1 MKNKLLPF
9 AFQFSLVLTLMGV
22 LASVSGCGASGN
34 SGAQSAAAPNV
45 TSKQM
50 SKSPMTAPQA
60 PAQGET
66 EHGHKPGTHG
76 GIIVSIGA
84 DNYHAEALIEKG
96 GGLKL
101 LMLDR
106 DESKLLEVDAQTL
119 TAYAKT
125 GTDAESVAVELTSSP
140 QNGDAVGKTSQF
152 QGKLPPELI
161 GKPLD
166 VTIPSIRIKGDRF
179 RIGFST
185 ANTAHA
191 DDLPPRVED
200 GMERMLYLTPGGKY
214 TADDIKAN
222 GNVTATQKFKGLHAK
237 HDLLPKAGDK
247 ICPITLTK
255 SSPQFSWIIGG
266 KTYDFC
272 CPPCVDEFVKQAK
285 EAPDQIKEPGEY
297 VKKETIAS
305 QK

>member
-1 MKNKLLPF
+1 MNSSFPSYCSRLPILLTVTG
-9 AFQFSLVLTLMGV
+9 VLTIVG
-22 LASVSGCGASGN
+22 GCGSSGTQSPPAS
-34 SGAQSAAAPNV
+34 NV
-45 TSKQM
+45 TSTETTKT
-50 SKSPMTAPQA
+50 SKVAPP
-60 PAQGET
+60 PASQGET

-185 ANTAHA
+185 ASTARA

-214 TADDIKAN
+214 TAEDIKAN

>member
-1 MKNKLLPF
+1 MKNSFLSYRSQL
-9 AFQFSLVLTLMGV
+9 SLVLALTGV
-22 LASVSGCGASGN
+22 LTIVGGCGS
-34 SGAQSAAAPNV
+34 SEKTGAQSPAASNV
-45 TSKQM
+45 TSTETAKT
-50 SKSPMTAPQA
+50 SKVAAQPPT
-60 PAQGET
+60 QGET

-76 GIIVSIGA
+76 GFIVSIGA
-84 DNYHAEALIEKG
+84 DNYHVEALIEKG
-96 GGLKL
+96 GKLKL

-119 TAYAKT
+119 TAYAKA
-125 GTDAESVAVELTSSP
+125 GADAESVTVELKSNP
-140 QNGDAVGKTSQF
+140 QDGDAVGKTSQF

-166 VTIPSIRIKGDRF
+166 VTIPSIRINGDRF

-185 ANTAHA
+185 ASTAQA

-200 GMERMLYLTPGGKY
+200 GLERMLYLTPGGKY
-214 TADDIKAN
+214 TAEDIKAN

-237 HDLLPKAGDK
+237 HDLLPRAGEK

-255 SSPQFSWIIGG
+255 SNPQFSWIIGG
-266 KTYDFC
+266 KTYEFC

-285 EAPDQIKEPGEY
+285 EAPEQIKEPGEY